1 MGPLSYVLGERAD
14 IVLSLTAEAPSP
26 GAADPLRRGNRT
38 AEWGACFKQPFRGDN
53 ARSEPADRGR
63 HDEHEVRVSGSDAV
77 GRAEQGEVVDLAGI
91 DRALVGVAG
100 GKGANLGE
108 LLRMEG
114 VRVPPGF
121 CVTTRTFR
129 RVVAEAPA
137 VAALLDELAWVDAHD
152 REGLAALAEGLRSA
166 VVALALPEDLTAAIG
181 DALEG
186 LGHDTPVAV
195 RSSATAE
202 DLPTASFAGQ
212 HDTELGVIGV
222 DAVVEHVRRCWASL
236 FTDRAV
242 AYRARNGLDHR
253 AAHMAVVVQCQIEAR
268 AAGVLFTAD
277 PLTGNRHVAAV
288 EAVPGLGDAL
298 VGGEVTPD
306 SYRVRDGVLV
316 AKERSTERTDTA
328 VTDEQVLALVTLGR
342 RIEAHFGAPQDVE
355 WCLDDDGVA
364 VVQSRPITTLFPVP
378 DTGDDAPHV
387 FVSVGHQQMMTEPMA
402 PLGLSVWQLTAM
414 RPMHTAGGRLFV
426 DVAENL
432 ASPALRP
439 AIIRGLGT
447 SDPLIGD
454 ALTAAVERPGFLP
467 PPPADDGDPLP
478 IPGAPGAPPMIDA
491 DPALVARLVERTE
504 ASLAATAAA
513 LATKEGPE
521 VFAFILEDLPEMRS
535 RLANPESLPV
545 ILTGME
551 AAFWLNDHVA
561 EWLGEANVVDALSQ
575 AAPGNVTAEMGLA
588 LLDVA
593 DAVRPHPE
601 VVALLREVAGGGVDG
616 EDQEDGKQPGDGF
629 LDRLAGVPGG
639 GEAAAAL
646 RAYLDRYGMRCV
658 GEIDITR
665 TRWAE
670 QPSLLVPL
678 LLANVDRFPPGE
690 HQRRVAE
697 GLRVAEAKE
706 REVLARL
713 RALPDGEAKVT
724 ETKAMIDRVR
734 AFAGYREYPKY
745 RMISRYWLYKQAI
758 LREADRLVAARVI
771 DTRDDAYFLTFD
783 ELAEAARTHQ
793 ADRDLI
799 RRRRD
804 EFATHAALT
813 PPRVMTSEGEVLD
826 RPYQRDDVPA
836 GALAGLAVSSGVVE
850 GRARVI
856 LDVSDA
862 HDLEPGDVLVT
873 TGTDPSWSPV
883 FVAVAGL
890 VTEVG
895 GLMTHGAVI
904 AREYGLPAVVGVV
917 GATHL
922 IEDGARIRVDG
933 ARGWVELLDG

>member
-1 MGPLSYVLGERAD
+1 MRE
-14 IVLSLTAEAPSP
+14 TEAV
-26 GAADPLRRGNRT
+26 D
-38 AEWGACFKQPFRGDN
+38 
-53 ARSEPADRGR
+53 
-63 HDEHEVRVSGSDAV
+63 
-77 GRAEQGEVVDLAGI
+77 RAEQGEVVDLADI
-91 DRALVGVAG
+91 DRTLIGVAG

-121 CVTTRTFR
+121 CVTTRAFA
-129 RVVAEAPA
+129 RVVAAAPE
-137 VAALLDELAWVDAHD
+137 VAALLEDLAGVDPSD
-152 REGLAALAEGLRSA
+152 REALATLAGGLRDAVEGLAVPDDLVAAVADAVEALDRIDGPDGPDGSGAQL
-166 VVALALPEDLTAAIG
+166 
-181 DALEG
+181 
-186 LGHDTPVAV
+186 PVAV

-212 HDTELGVIGV
+212 QDSFLGVVGA
-222 DAVVEHVRRCWASL
+222 DAVVDHVRRCWASL

-242 AYRARNGLDHR
+242 AYRAHHGIDHR
-253 AAHMAVVVQCQIEAR
+253 AVRMAVVVQRQVGAR

-288 EAVPGLGDAL
+288 EAVPGLGEAL
-298 VGGEVTPD
+298 VAGQVTPD
-306 SYRVRDGVLV
+306 SFRARDGVIV
-316 AKERSTERTDTA
+316 ERERSAERTA
-328 VTDEQVLALVTLGR
+328 PALTDEQVLELVALGR

-355 WCLDDDGVA
+355 WCLDDAGLA

-378 DTGDDAPHV
+378 ETGDDAPHV
-387 FVSVGHQQMMTEPMA
+387 FVSVGHQQMMTEPMR

-432 ASPALRP
+432 ASPTTRP
-439 AIIRGLGT
+439 AIVGGLGK

-454 ALTAAVERPGFLP
+454 ALAAIVERDGFLP

-478 IPGAPGAPPMIDA
+478 IPGALGAPPMIDA
-491 DPALVARLVERTE
+491 DPDVVARLVERTE

-513 LATKEGPE
+513 IAGREGAE
-521 VFAFILEDLPEMRS
+521 VFDLILDDLPEMRS
-535 RLANPESLPV
+535 RLMNPESLPV
-545 ILTGME
+545 LLTGME
-551 AAFWLNDHVA
+551 AAFWLNDHVE

-575 AAPGNVTAEMGLA
+575 SAPGNVTAEMGLA

-601 VVALLREVAGGGVDG
+601 VVALLRAIAAGDAEREGADDHGEASVAD
-616 EDQEDGKQPGDGF
+616 D
-629 LDRLAGVPGG
+629 LLARLAEVPGG
-639 GEAAAAL
+639 AAAAAEL
-646 RAYLDRYGMRCV
+646 RRYLDRYGMRCV

-678 LLANVDRFPPGE
+678 ILANVDRFAAGE
-690 HQRRVAE
+690 RERRVTE
-697 GLRVAEAKE
+697 GLRVAQATE
-706 REVLARL
+706 RDVLERL
-713 RALPDGEAKVT
+713 RALPDGEAKAA
-724 ETKAMIDRVR
+724 EAKAMIDRVR
-734 AFAGYREYPKY
+734 VFAGYREYPKY
-745 RMISRYWLYKQAI
+745 RLISRYWIYKQAL
-758 LREADRLVAARVI
+758 LREADRMVAAGVV
-771 DTRDDAYFLTFD
+771 DERDDVYFLSFD
-783 ELAEAARTHQ
+783 ELAAAARTGE

-799 RRRRD
+799 RRRRA
-804 EFATHAALT
+804 EFDSYAALT
-813 PPRVMTSEGEVLD
+813 PPRVMTQEGEVLD
-826 RPYQRDDVPA
+826 RPYRRDDVPA
-836 GALAGLAVSSGVVE
+836 GALAGLAVSTGVVE

-856 LDVSDA
+856 LDVGDA
-862 HDLEPGDVLVT
+862 HDLEPGDILVT

-883 FVAVAGL
+883 FVAVDAL

-922 IEDGARIRVDG
+922 IEDGRRIRVDG
-933 ARGWVELLDG
+933 TRGWVELLDPP